1 MKTRFSKVI
10 YHRSKHSGTGLSH
23 FSVGIDL
30 KTLILVG
37 IVPGCVPYTATTR
50 MWHAHFFV
58 SVFTVEFTFIV

>member
-1 MKTRFSKVI
+1 MRTRFSKVV
-10 YHRSKHSGTGLSH
+10 YHNHERRGLSH

-58 SVFTVEFTFIV
+58 SVFTFEITLIL